1 MEDNREQLAV
11 SYSEVPSDGLL
22 RKYLSPV
29 KPKGC
34 KVHEFMIRLLKKQ
47 VQDGKLELEL
57 ERSLRRKKEEKTQE
71 QASQTEEEDLK
82 EEKMQEQA
90 SQTEEEDLKEEKT
103 QEQASQTEEEDLKE
117 EKMQEQASQTEEED
131 LKEEQRVL
139 TNEEMN
145 RKHLTPLKW
154 CLKTKRDMDA
164 LLEENQDLTE
174 PEEPRE
180 EVKEGEMDALLEENQ
195 DLTEPEE
202 PCEEVKDG
210 EMDALL
216 EENLDLTEPEE
227 PCEEVKEGEMDA
239 LLEENQDLTEPEEP
253 CEEETVDM
261 EIERDALKEELENL
275 NLTYGNLLKT
285 QMKHEAEMDILRKEN
300 QDLRELEGPFADYKD
315 VEIVSLLRIN
325 RKLHDEREENDL
337 EIARLQEENRTL
349 KLRFGVEEGEEE
361 EGEDEEDEEEG
372 TDEEEGEDEFEHS
385 SVLVSTTKI
394 SPPWLNRFKAF
405 FNCRPNIHVHTVYF
419 PKGGPVR
426 EEVAVEEEEVAVE
439 VAVEEVA
446 VEEVAVE
453 VAVEEVAVEVEL
465 EHSSVLI
472 STTTSSPPRLN
483 WFKAFFNRRPRRS
496 LSTQSTSLRSE
507 EQSAALTSADH

>member
-1 MEDNREQLAV
+1 
-11 SYSEVPSDGLL
+11 
-22 RKYLSPV
+22 
-29 KPKGC
+29 
-34 KVHEFMIRLLKKQ
+34 MIRLLKKQ

-57 ERSLRRKKEEKTQE
+57 ERSLRRKKEEK
-71 QASQTEEEDLK
+71 
-82 EEKMQEQA
+82 MQEQA
-90 SQTEEEDLKEEKT
+90 SQTEK
-103 QEQASQTEEEDLKE
+103 EDLKE

-174 PEEPRE
+174 PEEP
-180 EVKEGEMDALLEENQ
+180 
-195 DLTEPEE
+195 
-202 PCEEVKDG
+202 
-210 EMDALL
+210 
-216 EENLDLTEPEE
+216 
-227 PCEEVKEGEMDA
+227 CEEVKEGEMDA

-261 EIERDALKEELENL
+261 KIERDALKEELENL

-405 FNCRPNIHVHTVYF
+405 FNR
-419 PKGGPVR
+419 
-426 EEVAVEEEEVAVE
+426 
-439 VAVEEVA
+439 
-446 VEEVAVE
+446 
-453 VAVEEVAVEVEL
+453 
-465 EHSSVLI
+465 
-472 STTTSSPPRLN
+472 RL
-483 WFKAFFNRRPRRS
+483 
-496 LSTQSTSLRSE
+496 
-507 EQSAALTSADH
+507 